1 MKLRIVN
8 HKKFIRSLAI
18 VMFLLIGLFNISIAK
33 TDKKEAEIVDYTI
46 SRGETLWSIAE
57 ENRAEKE
64 DIRQYIY
71 DIKKLNNMTDSTVYE
86 NQTIKIKKGQ

>member
-33 TDKKEAEIVDYTI
+33 TDKKEAEIITYTI
-46 SRGETLWSIAE
+46 SQ
-57 ENRAEKE
+57 N
-64 DIRQYIY
+64 
-71 DIKKLNNMTDSTVYE
+71 
-86 NQTIKIKKGQ
+86 

>member
-33 TDKKEAEIVDYTI
+33 TDKKEAEIITYTI
-46 SRGETLWSIAE
+46 SQNETLWSIAKQFTPD
-57 ENRAEKE
+57 NK
-64 DIRQYIY
+64 DIRQTIY
-71 DIKKLNNMTDSTVYE
+71 EIEKLNNLDNATIYAG
-86 NQTIKIKKGQ
+86 QTIQIKKD